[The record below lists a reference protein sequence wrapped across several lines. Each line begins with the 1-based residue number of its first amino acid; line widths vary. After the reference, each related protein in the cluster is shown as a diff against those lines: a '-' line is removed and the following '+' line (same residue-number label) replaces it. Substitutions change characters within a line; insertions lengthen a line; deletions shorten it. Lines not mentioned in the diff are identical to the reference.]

1 MAIKKIMV
9 VDDSPTERAF
19 METMLKKRGF
29 EVLLVDSG
37 EAAIERSK
45 SEQPDLILMD
55 VVMPGL
61 NGFQATRAITREE
74 KTKHIPVIICT
85 NATGDGQDLGLRRAR
100 RITSRSRSARPTSS
114 RRSRRWD
121 NGMARRTG
129 LREFQISV
137 AERIRN
143 ASARAALSSKLG
155 FQVGNENWFVALNQ
169 VNEVIP
175 VPRAAQVPLT
185 HSWFRGVANIRGN
198 LYSVLDFAAF
208 QGGEPIGAG
217 MERRVFLISER
228 LIGGAGLL
236 VSRMLGLRNPEQFAR
251 AARPADAA
259 PWVGGVY
266 SDAGGTRWMELDLP
280 ALVRERRFL
289 EVGA

>member
-1 MAIKKIMV
+1 
-9 VDDSPTERAF
+9 
-19 METMLKKRGF
+19 
-29 EVLLVDSG
+29 
-37 EAAIERSK
+37 
-45 SEQPDLILMD
+45 
-55 VVMPGL
+55 
-61 NGFQATRAITREE
+61 
-74 KTKHIPVIICT
+74 
-85 NATGDGQDLGLRRAR
+85 
-100 RITSRSRSARPTSS
+100 
-114 RRSRRWD
+114 
-121 NGMARRTG
+121 MARRTG

-155 FQVGNENWFVALNQ
+155 FQVGNDNWFVALNQ

-175 VPRAAQVPLT
+175 VPQAAHVPLT

-198 LYSVLDFAAF
+198 LYGVLDFAAF
-208 QGGEPIGAG
+208 QGGEPIGPG
-217 MERRVFLISER
+217 MERRVILISER

-236 VSRMLGLRNPEQFAR
+236 VSRMLGLRNPEQFAP
-251 AARPADAA
+251 AARPAECA

-266 SDAGGTRWMELDLP
+266 ADAGGTRWMELDLP